1 MTRYVDPAVDIGA
14 LLLGVEKPGRY
25 SGGEH
30 GRLAEKG
37 EPLQALIA
45 FPDLYEIGMSN
56 QALRIIYGG
65 LNRIPGVSCDRAFA
79 PAPDFERLLRG
90 MGLPLYGLDTG
101 ISLKSLDLLLFTLG
115 YELGFSGILSM
126 LDVSGIPLRCA
137 ARGEGDPLVIAGGPA
152 VSNPL
157 PYCNF
162 VDAFWI
168 GEAEAGFFDLAAE
181 LLEIKRASGG
191 GGARAAML
199 ARLGGHPSVW
209 VKGKESAARAVY
221 MGFGAEPSPA
231 AVYPVPSM
239 KIVQQHAAL
248 EIMRGCPNGCRFC
261 HAGYWT
267 RPMRQKPAQAV
278 IREAGEFVSLGGYRE
293 ISLSSLSSGD
303 YSGIGDLADALNG
316 LFSGRRVS
324 LQLPSLRVSTFS
336 LPLLEKV
343 SRTRKSGLTFAVET
357 PLEFWQMALNKRA
370 SEDYV
375 VEILLEARRNGW
387 RAAKFYFMIGLP
399 LPAPPPLAQ
408 GGGGPAEG
416 APEIPAPL
424 SGEPPAPAPVAGPQA
439 GFCEEEEIA
448 NFVCA
453 VARRASMRFSVSVGI
468 FVPKPHTPY
477 QWAPQLD
484 GRAAFAKLDFIRS
497 RLKPKGHKVSVSEP
511 LASMIEGVFSRG
523 GERAG
528 DLAEE
533 AFRLGSRLDA
543 WQERLSRE
551 AWLAALERHPEPARE
566 ALAGREPGAPLPWQP
581 ISSGV
586 SRAYLRG
593 EFEKSAKGEPT
604 PPCSEACAA
613 GAACGV
619 CGKGLRVLRNRG
631 GGGGGAEAESAAA
644 GKGAAAGESAGCESA
659 GGKSFAAAGAACGVC
674 GKGLRVLR
682 NRGGGAEAE
691 SAGCEGAGGK
701 GAAGAGTAGESAGCK
716 STGGKGSAAAGAGC
730 EGADGK
736 GAAACE
742 SAGGKGSAA
751 EGAACEGADGKGAA
765 AGESAGCE
773 SAGGKSF
780 AAAGAACG
788 VCGKGLRV
796 LRNRGGGGG
805 AAAES
810 AGCEGAGGKGAA
822 GAGTAGESA
831 ACESAGGKGFAAA
844 GTACEGAS
852 AEGAAPGGAGR
863 AAPDQ
868 GVLRLLFSFSK
879 EGSAVFHGHLSLIE
893 IFSMA
898 MARAGL
904 APLYTQGFN
913 PLPKLEI
920 VAPLSIGI
928 SAGGEIAAADFPDGS
943 PPSGFAEKMNAA
955 LPDGIRVA
963 RAECFRIPPGSKK
976 RSLSS
981 LLWGFAYGS
990 GGGLS
995 GGSACGATCG
1005 AACGEPVYVPA
1016 AGEKAHREKAVGS
1029 GGSVFSLRRAC
1040 VLARS
1045 GTAAGEGGGP
1055 PWASYFDAY
1064 RSLYGRG
1071 QMPRSLGGGAE
1082 C

>member
-399 LPAPPPLAQ
+399 LPAPHPLAQ

-604 PPCSEACAA
+604 PPCSEAC
-613 GAACGV
+613 
-619 CGKGLRVLRNRG
+619 
-631 GGGGGAEAESAAA
+631 
-644 GKGAAAGESAGCESA
+644 
-659 GGKSFAAAGAACGVC
+659 
-674 GKGLRVLR
+674 
-682 NRGGGAEAE
+682 
-691 SAGCEGAGGK
+691 
-701 GAAGAGTAGESAGCK
+701 
-716 STGGKGSAAAGAGC
+716 
-730 EGADGK
+730 
-736 GAAACE
+736 
-742 SAGGKGSAA
+742 
-751 EGAACEGADGKGAA
+751 
-765 AGESAGCE
+765 
-773 SAGGKSF
+773 
-780 AAAGAACG
+780 AAGAACG